1 MDAKLKNIMEA
12 MLNMSV
18 ALNGEL
24 VRLTRTDQFTDDVEC
39 IRLIENLRSNY
50 TESLQNLYTL
60 ERRIH
65 ASGLLPPQGEE

>member
-1 MDAKLKNIMEA
+1 MDAKLRTILEA
-12 MLNMSV
+12 MLKMSI

-24 VRLTRTDQFTDDVEC
+24 VRLTRTDQFSENPEC
-39 IRLIENLRSNY
+39 VQLIENLRSNY

-65 ASGLLPPQGEE
+65 ASGLTPPKE

>member
-24 VRLTRTDQFTDDVEC
+24 VRLMRTDQFSEDTESV
-39 IRLIENLRSNY
+39 RLIENLRSNY

-65 ASGLLPPQGEE
+65 ASGLIPPPEED